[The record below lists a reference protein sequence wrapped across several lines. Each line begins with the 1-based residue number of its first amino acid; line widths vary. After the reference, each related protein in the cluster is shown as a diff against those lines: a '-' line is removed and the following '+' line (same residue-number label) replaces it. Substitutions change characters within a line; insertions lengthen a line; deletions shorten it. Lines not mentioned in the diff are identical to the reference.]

1 MIKSFSIYSLLAFSL
16 AAHATNIPKNLGSAI
31 NKNNPEYVAKYLA
44 EGQSPAQSEAWGFG
58 SPYFMLALDNVEKYK
73 KDSSKHSDALRIM
86 DLMVEA
92 DASKDARNE
101 ALRMAVITRSYRFLA
116 PLVNAGA
123 DVNYTICQDLGF
135 GLGKNSPWTIL
146 DFAAQQLSNSSITD
160 QYYTAKAIKFLTSMG
175 AVGGR
180 EIQNNCD

>member
-1 MIKSFSIYSLLAFSL
+1 MFKTFLALSLLAFCVQAS
-16 AAHATNIPKNLGSAI
+16 NIPKNLGSAI
-31 NKNNPEYVAKYLA
+31 SKNNPEYVAKYLA

-58 SPYFMLALDNVEKYK
+58 SPYFMLAFDNVTKYK
-73 KDSSKHSDALRIM
+73 KDNAKHSDALRIVN
-86 DLMVEA
+86 LMVEA

-101 ALRMAVITRSYRFLA
+101 ALRMAVITRSYRFLE
-116 PLVNAGA
+116 PLLSAGA
-123 DVNYTICQDLGF
+123 DVNYTICQNLGL

-160 QYYTAKAIKFLTSMG
+160 QYYTGKAIKFLTEHG

-180 EIQNNCD
+180 EIENNCAD